1 MRNLFV
7 TKKQYILVTVMYIVS
22 FVFTLLLFESPI
34 GYIWGMK
41 AVQKSIGIILPT
53 LAFVYLTS
61 FIVSVLILSFIMYVL
76 LDKHIRN
83 YKFIL
88 KGHETTLTI
97 EQKRQG
103 LHRMRSNSL
112 IALMLS
118 LTPLLAYLS
127 LIDIRDTISMQ
138 ALGLL
143 KLNLLI
149 INLFIGAII
158 GMLYADLAQILYR
171 PLRIAIQLP
180 LQGNVRSTMSAL
192 VRMAITTLC
201 SCSVILLISHLYF
214 DMDREINSRIISS
227 ISINVS
233 HSNVFVGNV
242 PDGYVTSNFNQEV
255 QSIFEELALE
265 YPLPLNLV
273 WDGIDFSE
281 RFSNIQKSIEIQG
294 KDKYYNFNR
303 LFKMLYVVILF
314 LSFNSLSWLNIY
326 LICRQFKIRIDNIFH
341 RLRSLLRGEASFAG
355 TVSLTA
361 FDEIGYFAGYL
372 NLLTMTSQKISYDVK
387 LEGKAL
393 LDSLHAQELNV
404 SKLSNI
410 VQGLEQD
417 IVKIND
423 GVDKEEEEHQ
433 IMDGGL
439 YNVRSIILKVNG
451 LLNNQRKYVDIIA
464 NQVNSFASLIGNV
477 NQITEKADRE
487 AGVLAMSVDRGEE
500 AVQSSIVG
508 MKEIAEASKAIEN
521 IVGAITKIAAQ
532 TSLLSMNAAIEAA
545 HAGEHGSGFAVLA
558 QEVRSLSESTT
569 AQSRAIREQIE
580 LLITGVQS
588 GLSISENTTRIL
600 SEISKSI
607 ERNNVFVKSI
617 TNAMT
622 EQHQGSRDIVQL
634 IESSVSRGARIRI
647 LTDLQIRKSQ
657 DVMNSMADFLQ
668 ISRSIVV
675 LSQESSDS
683 IQSISQ
689 YVDEIGSSIESNKG
703 ISQKIL
709 ADVADIDKA
718 KTNIS

>member
-1 MRNLFV
+1 MRNLFI
-7 TKKQYILVTVMYIVS
+7 TQKQYILVILMYIVS

-53 LAFVYLTS
+53 LAFVYLIS
-61 FIVSVLILSFIMYVL
+61 FVVSILILSFIIYVL

-88 KGHETTLTI
+88 KGNETTLTI

-103 LHRMRSNSL
+103 LHRMRSNSF

-118 LTPLLAYLS
+118 LTPLLAYLC
-127 LIDIRDTISMQ
+127 LIDIRDTVSMQ

-149 INLFIGAII
+149 INLFIGAIV

-192 VRMAITTLC
+192 VRMAITTLF
-201 SCSVILLISHLYF
+201 SCSLILLISHLYF

-233 HSNVFVGNV
+233 DS
-242 PDGYVTSNFNQEV
+242 YATSNFNQEV
-255 QSIFEELALE
+255 KSIFEGLALE
-265 YPLPLNLV
+265 YPLSLNLV
-273 WDGIDFSE
+273 WDDIDFSE
-281 RFSNIQKSIEIQG
+281 HFSHIQKSIGNQEI
-294 KDKYYNFNR
+294 DEYYSFNR
-303 LFKMLYVVILF
+303 LFKILYIIIF
-314 LSFNSLSWLNIY
+314 LLSLNSLSWLNIY

-341 RLRSLLRGEASFAG
+341 RLQSLLRGEESFAG

-387 LEGKAL
+387 LEGKNL
-393 LDSLHAQELNV
+393 LDSLDAQELNV

-423 GVDKEEEEHQ
+423 SVDKEEEEHQ

-439 YNVRSIILKVNG
+439 HNVRSIILKVNG

-464 NQVNSFASLIGNV
+464 NQVNSFASLVGNV

-487 AGVLAMSVDRGEE
+487 AGVLAMSVGRGEE
-500 AVQSSIVG
+500 AVQSSILG
-508 MKEIAEASKAIEN
+508 MKEIAKASKAIEN

-600 SEISKSI
+600 SEITESI

-657 DVMNSMADFLQ
+657 DVINSMADFLQ

-689 YVDEIGSSIESNKG
+689 YVDAIGSSIESNKG
-703 ISQKIL
+703 ISEKIL
-709 ADVADIDKA
+709 ADVADIDNA
-718 KTNIS
+718 KTDIY